1 MCVIQAVNVSNNE
14 YGVLIVEG
22 DDSFRARFCSLIQT
36 DTGLRVWGE
45 SGCAREAYKLLAYG
59 LPALALIDLGL
70 KHSAGSTMISRIKEE
85 LSYVRT
91 LGLTLADDD
100 AQFTSNM
107 GSKPDGYICKNDEP
121 GVFLKKIND
130 ALTGRPQVFANPE
143 LNPGRSHT
151 QSELKSQFDMQAG
164 EAQQPNLTPAELDI
178 LNFVARGLT
187 GPEIANITGRSAS
200 TVPVHMKSIYR
211 KLSVSG
217 RAEAVFTAIKL
228 GLIGGDTY

>member
-1 MCVIQAVNVSNNE
+1 
-14 YGVLIVEG
+14 
-22 DDSFRARFCSLIQT
+22 
-36 DTGLRVWGE
+36 
-45 SGCAREAYKLLAYG
+45 
-59 LPALALIDLGL
+59 
-70 KHSAGSTMISRIKEE
+70 
-85 LSYVRT
+85 
-91 LGLTLADDD
+91 
-100 AQFTSNM
+100 M